1 MRLLLRFAPLLVGL
15 FVAVPAFAEITSAPQ
30 FAIDPI
36 SSGPTTESVELR
48 TLVFQLGGTCPEA
61 GTPQCIKTRI
71 SFRITP
77 CPPGAACTN
86 GGYEETYYP
95 ETSHARYFT
104 LNRGQEYTFTGHV
117 ISDVSARPNLTCSNI
132 IRCTFEQD
140 VLTKKYTPSASVVPP
155 VWDVLFDSTDGNVS
169 WVTIKMTGLNTNNSC
184 SQSVACSSHEIYG
197 LIVPCPV
204 DVEGYSGAWCSG
216 PAGFS
221 FHLSSQGTIHA
232 ALQVGHTYT
241 ISGSHTTVGL
251 TAEMGN
257 GPCAVPA
264 CTFAETTADKVVT
277 ASPVA
282 TRPIT
287 WGAVKSMYKAP

>member
-140 VLTKKYTPSASVVPP
+140 VLTKKYPQQAAPEVAAGQASELAVDLREELVERLLAAATPPLQELS
-155 VWDVLFDSTDGNVS
+155 DVRT
-169 WVTIKMTGLNTNNSC
+169 
-184 SQSVACSSHEIYG
+184 
-197 LIVPCPV
+197 
-204 DVEGYSGAWCSG
+204 
-216 PAGFS
+216 
-221 FHLSSQGTIHA
+221 
-232 ALQVGHTYT
+232 
-241 ISGSHTTVGL
+241 
-251 TAEMGN
+251 
-257 GPCAVPA
+257 
-264 CTFAETTADKVVT
+264 
-277 ASPVA
+277 
-282 TRPIT
+282 
-287 WGAVKSMYKAP
+287 